1 MILVVDMN
9 FKKSSLGCLEF
20 VQPILS
26 TISDLDVC
34 IAKHYIDIG
43 QNELAKCDAAI
54 LSGTPLKDNTTLNH
68 LEKFRW
74 VKSGNK
80 PVLGICAGFQTIGLV
95 FGACLKKCLGIGMT
109 EITTLQSNILF
120 SSQFKAYTLHNFS
133 IEPTDEFDTL
143 AESTQCIQAFKHKRR
158 NIYGVLFHPEVRNK
172 EILRRFVCEFSGHR
186 RV

>member
-9 FKKSSLGCLEF
+9 FRKSSLGYLEF

-26 TISDLDVC
+26 TVSDLDEC
-34 IAKHYIDIG
+34 IVKHYKDIG

-54 LSGTPLKDNTTLNH
+54 LSGTPLKDNATLNQ
-68 LEKFRW
+68 LEKFKW
-74 VKSGNK
+74 VKTGNK

-95 FGACLKKCLGIGMT
+95 FGARLKRCLGIGMT

-120 SSQFKAYTLHNFS
+120 SSQFRAYTLHNFS
-133 IEPTDEFDTL
+133 IEPTAEFDTL
-143 AESTQCIQAFKHKRR
+143 AESMQCIQTFKHKRR
-158 NIYGVLFHPEVRNK
+158 NVYGVLFHPEVRNP
-172 EILRRFVCEFSGHR
+172 EILRRFVCEFTGHR